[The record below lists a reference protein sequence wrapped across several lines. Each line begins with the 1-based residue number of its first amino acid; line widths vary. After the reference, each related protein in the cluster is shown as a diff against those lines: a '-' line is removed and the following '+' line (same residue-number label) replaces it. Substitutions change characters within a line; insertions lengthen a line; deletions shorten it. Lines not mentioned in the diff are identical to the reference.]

1 MLSVKRIVDLQVNA
15 EDMSISEKIEPDLVK
30 IIILDGQKGTAKV
43 FNAVQHGETIIE
55 THNGKTKRVR
65 FEDGELL

>member
-1 MLSVKRIVDLQVNA
+1 MKRIADLEVNA
-15 EDMSISEKIEPDLVK
+15 EDLSIFEKLEPGKVK
-30 IIILDGQKGTAKV
+30 IIVLDGQKGTAKM
-43 FNAVQHGETIIE
+43 FTAVEHGETIIE

>member
-1 MLSVKRIVDLQVNA
+1 MTVEQQL
-15 EDMSISEKIEPDLVK
+15 EPGKVK
-30 IIILDGQKGTAKV
+30 IIVLDGQKGTAKM
-43 FNAVQHGETIIE
+43 FDAVEHGETIIE